1 MGADRERGKMA
12 EIKQY
17 VEILLESLKKKKSML
32 QNILEQ
38 NIRQEEVIR
47 NNWDMDEF
55 DRTVKLKRRYIWELE
70 SLDSGFEKVY
80 ARIKEELSEV
90 KEHHRDE
97 ISQMQKLISEITDL
111 SVRIQASEERNKKLV
126 ETYFSY
132 TRGKIRESK
141 KSVRVASDYYK
152 SMSGT
157 NYTDARLMDR
167 KN

>member
-1 MGADRERGKMA
+1 MAPDRKRGKMA

-17 VEILLESLKKKKSML
+17 VEILLESLKKKKSVL

-38 NIRQEEVIR
+38 NIRQEEIIR
-47 NNWDMDEF
+47 NHCDIDEF
-55 DRTVKLKRRYIWELE
+55 DKTVKMKRRYIRELE
-70 SLDSGFEKVY
+70 GLDSGFEKVY
-80 ARIKEELSEV
+80 ERIKSELSGV
-90 KEHHRDE
+90 KENYRDE
-97 ISQMQKLISEITDL
+97 ISRMQKLISEITDL

>member
-1 MGADRERGKMA
+1 
-12 EIKQY
+12 
-17 VEILLESLKKKKSML
+17 
-32 QNILEQ
+32 
-38 NIRQEEVIR
+38 
-47 NNWDMDEF
+47 
-55 DRTVKLKRRYIWELE
+55 
-70 SLDSGFEKVY
+70 
-80 ARIKEELSEV
+80 
-90 KEHHRDE
+90 
-97 ISQMQKLISEITDL
+97 MQKLISEITDL

>member
-47 NNWDMDEF
+47 NNCDMDEF

-80 ARIKEELSEV
+80 ARIKEELS
-90 KEHHRDE
+90 
-97 ISQMQKLISEITDL
+97 
-111 SVRIQASEERNKKLV
+111 
-126 ETYFSY
+126 
-132 TRGKIRESK
+132 
-141 KSVRVASDYYK
+141 
-152 SMSGT
+152 
-157 NYTDARLMDR
+157 
-167 KN
+167 

>member
-1 MGADRERGKMA
+1 MAPDRKRGKMA

-17 VEILLESLKKKKSML
+17 VEILLESLKKKKGVL

-38 NIRQEEVIR
+38 NIRQEEIIR
-47 NNWDMDEF
+47 NHCDIDEF
-55 DRTVKLKRRYIWELE
+55 DKTVKMKRRYIRELE
-70 SLDSGFEKVY
+70 GLDSGFEKVY
-80 ARIKEELSEV
+80 ERIKSELSGV
-90 KEHHRDE
+90 KENYRDE
-97 ISQMQKLISEITDL
+97 ISRMQKLISEITDL

>member
-47 NNWDMDEF
+47 NNCDMDEF

-70 SLDSGFEKVY
+70 SLDIGFEKIY
-80 ARIKEELSEV
+80 AS
-90 KEHHRDE
+90 
-97 ISQMQKLISEITDL
+97 ITDL

>member
-1 MGADRERGKMA
+1 M
-12 EIKQY
+12 Y
-17 VEILLESLKKKKSML
+17 L
-32 QNILEQ
+32 
-38 NIRQEEVIR
+38 
-47 NNWDMDEF
+47 
-55 DRTVKLKRRYIWELE
+55 
-70 SLDSGFEKVY
+70 
-80 ARIKEELSEV
+80 
-90 KEHHRDE
+90 
-97 ISQMQKLISEITDL
+97 
-111 SVRIQASEERNKKLV
+111 EERNKKLV